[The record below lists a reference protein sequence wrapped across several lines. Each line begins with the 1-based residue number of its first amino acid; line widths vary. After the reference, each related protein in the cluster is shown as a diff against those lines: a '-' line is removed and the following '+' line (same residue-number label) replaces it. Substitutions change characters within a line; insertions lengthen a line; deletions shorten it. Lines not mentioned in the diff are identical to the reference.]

1 MFDWLLGQNRERLGV
16 DLGASNIKMVEL
28 GREGGRLILRNY
40 ALAKTKSGEE
50 IKIDKLTEKELAE
63 ILKNMAREAGFKS
76 NQASFSLPVGKS
88 FSTLMDLPM
97 MPEKELA
104 AAVPFEAQKYVPV
117 PLENVVLDWSVV
129 ARNSGEALS
138 AKPEEKTRT
147 EAGSPRF
154 GEAGKMDGL
163 APEKI
168 PAVQN
173 SPSSLSLSGQIS
185 PDSNIAQKQIS
196 QALPSFGQ
204 TLSSPGGIQK
214 SGIQIMLV
222 AVPKE
227 IINFL
232 TKAAELAGLKVLA
245 FEHEAFSL
253 ARSLVGNDSGTYL
266 IADLGP
272 KSADI
277 VIVDQQ
283 MVKASHSLEAAT
295 KEAILMEIDR
305 VVNFFQTRYNRKVN
319 QCLLA
324 GGRAT
329 EKETRDFLASKLR
342 LPLKVGDPFARIQR
356 SPNLEKILKEELGP
370 PLAVAVGLAMRED

>member
-1 MFDWLLGQNRERLGV
+1 MFSWLTGENKERLGV

-40 ALAKTKSGEE
+40 ALAKTKSGDE
-50 IKIDKLTEKELAE
+50 IKIDKLTEKELGE
-63 ILKNMAREAGFKS
+63 ILKTMAREAGFKS

-129 ARNSGEALS
+129 ARNSGEILPP
-138 AKPEEKTRT
+138 KPKEEIKT
-147 EAGSPRF
+147 
-154 GEAGKMDGL
+154 EAGKMDSL
-163 APEKI
+163 AIEKNPPPPPP
-168 PAVQN
+168 PA
-173 SPSSLSLSGQIS
+173 PSLSQIS
-185 PDSNIAQKQIS
+185 EIIQKQDI
-196 QALPSFGQ
+196 Q
-204 TLSSPGGIQK
+204 SSPQAPKIQK
-214 SGIQIMLV
+214 EGIQIMLV

-232 TKAAELAGLKVLA
+232 TKAAGLAGLKVLA

-253 ARSLVGNDSGTYL
+253 ARSLVGNDSSTYL

-356 SPNLEKILKEELGP
+356 SPSLEKVLKEELGP

>member
-1 MFDWLLGQNRERLGV
+1 MFNWLLGENEARLGI

-28 GREGGRLILRNY
+28 GKESGRLVLRNY
-40 ALAKTKSGEE
+40 ALAKTKNGEE
-50 IKIDKLTEKELAE
+50 IKVDKLTAKELAE
-63 ILKNMAREAGFKS
+63 VLKNMAREANFKS

-88 FSTLMDLPM
+88 FSTLIELPQ

-117 PLENVVLDWSVV
+117 PLENVVLDWSIVSW
-129 ARNSGEALS
+129 NSKEVLS
-138 AKPEEKTRT
+138 LKEEVKP
-147 EAGSPRF
+147 
-154 GEAGKMDGL
+154 EAGKMDAL
-163 APEKI
+163 ASEKSSAGQTAPPVI
-168 PAVQN
+168 PQ
-173 SPSSLSLSGQIS
+173 S
-185 PDSNIAQKQIS
+185 PDIAQKQNFQALFENAS
-196 QALPSFGQ
+196 PRPALPSSGP
-204 TLSSPGGIQK
+204 SSAFKPSKG
-214 SGIQIMLV
+214 GIQIMLV

-232 TKAAELAGLKVLA
+232 TKAAALAGLKVLA

-253 ARSLVGNDSGTYL
+253 ARSLVGNDASTYL

-277 VIVDQQ
+277 IIVDQQ

-295 KEAILMEIDR
+295 KEAVLMEIDR
-305 VVNFFQTRYNRKVN
+305 VVNFFQTRYNKKVN
-319 QCLLA
+319 QCLLV

-329 EKETRDFLASKLR
+329 EKETRDFLTSKLR
-342 LPLKVGDPFARIQR
+342 LPMKVGDPFARIQYP
-356 SPNLEKILKEELGP
+356 SSLERILKEELGP